1 MPPLPAEGPNGPQQS
16 GERSTRENPSYG
28 DLFGDLLGPQ
38 GGALSASEIEALV
51 EPPGSPRWKGVREA
65 FLPAATD
72 PLVAHA
78 RESFHSL
85 SQDQVL
91 ALRSVSAFVRCTD
104 PSAPRVCVIA
114 GYAGVGKTT
123 IMGPIT
129 EWCKERILPFT
140 FLAFTNS
147 AVDTARARSPGILTK
162 DNARTL
168 HSTLYGSP
176 KNGSFSIGAPRRGAL
191 EGVRVVFVDEASLVP
206 SAVMR
211 DLLAVAHRKGIKVVI
226 FGDPFQLGAVEV
238 NEQRPF
244 EPLKSPHVAMRDVVR
259 QGSDSGILRLA
270 TMIREREKALA
281 PKEVIPEIL
290 PGREEEGAWR
300 FPRTPNGAL
309 ELFVA
314 LWRRSPG
321 GVAAIVR
328 GNKERVALN
337 KAARERLRPDTQGP
351 LTQGPLSP
359 DEPLMVLG
367 NTTDLS
373 NGARIKAPEWVRDG
387 EVHALTFKR
396 FDESFHREVEEP
408 AFVMISHEPDPETN
422 MRRKLVLFP
431 ETLAPSIALMPLVLA
446 QRLPESEFRTLERLC
461 RDAIPVTPYYVGTC
475 HKAQGKEWEEVVV
488 IPPGPESPIRRDP
501 SALARWA
508 YTAITRAKKR
518 VYCEVPQV

>member
-1 MPPLPAEGPNGPQQS
+1 MPPLSAEGPHSPQKS
-16 GERSTRENPSYG
+16 GERFRHEAKSYG

-38 GGALSASEIEALV
+38 GGALSAREIEALV
-51 EPPGSPRWKGVREA
+51 EPPGSPRWKVVRGA
-65 FLPAATD
+65 FLPAAQD

-78 RESFHSL
+78 SRSIPAL
-85 SQDQVL
+85 SQDQVRT
-91 ALRSVSAFVRCTD
+91 LRSVSAFIRCTD
-104 PSAPRVCVIA
+104 PSGPRVCVIA

-123 IMGPIT
+123 IMGPTT
-129 EWCKERILPFT
+129 EWCKERILPFA

-147 AVDTARARSPGILTK
+147 AVDTARARNPGIFTK

-191 EGVRVVFVDEASLVP
+191 DGVRIVFVDEASLVP

-211 DLLAVAHRKGIKVVI
+211 DLLAVANRKGIKVVI

-238 NEQRPF
+238 NEERPF

-259 QGSDSGILRLA
+259 QGADSGILRLA
-270 TMIREREKALA
+270 TMIRERGKALA
-281 PKEVIPEIL
+281 PQEVLPEIL

-300 FPRTPNGAL
+300 FPRTAEGAL

-314 LWRRSPG
+314 LWRRNPG

-337 KAARERLRPDTQGP
+337 TAVRERLRPD
-351 LTQGPLSP
+351 TQGPLSP

-367 NTTDLS
+367 NTKDLS
-373 NGARIKAPEWVRDG
+373 NGARIKAPAWVRDC

-396 FDESFHREVEEP
+396 FDEGSHREVEEP
-408 AFVMISHEPDPETN
+408 AFVMISHDPDPETN

-446 QRLPESEFRTLERLC
+446 QRLPESELRTLERWC

-488 IPPGPESPIRRDP
+488 IPPAADSAIRRDS

>member
-1 MPPLPAEGPNGPQQS
+1 MPPLSAGGPNGPQKS
-16 GERSTRENPSYG
+16 GEPSTHGNLSHG
-28 DLFGDLLGPQ
+28 DLFGDLLGPR
-38 GGALSASEIEALV
+38 GGALSAAEIESLV
-51 EPPGSPRWKGVREA
+51 EPSGSPRWKTVRNE
-65 FLPAATD
+65 FLPAAKD

-78 RESFHSL
+78 NRSLNTL

-91 ALRSVSAFVRCTD
+91 ALRSVSAFVRCID

-129 EWCKERILPFT
+129 EWCKERILPFA

-147 AVDTARARSPGILTK
+147 AVDTARARSPRIFTK

-176 KNGSFSIGAPRRGAL
+176 KNGTFSIGSPRRGAL
-191 EGVRVVFVDEASLVP
+191 DGVRVVFVDEASLVP

-211 DLLAVAHRKGIKVVI
+211 DLLAVANRKGIKVVI
-226 FGDPFQLGAVEV
+226 FGDPFQLGAVEI
-238 NEQRPF
+238 NEERPF
-244 EPLKSPHVAMRDVVR
+244 EPLKAPHVAMRHVVR

-281 PKEVIPEIL
+281 PQEVLPEIL
-290 PGREEEGAWR
+290 PGREEEGVWR

-314 LWRRSPG
+314 LWRRNPG
-321 GVAAIVR
+321 GVAVIVG

-337 KAARERLRPDTQGP
+337 TAARERLRPD
-351 LTQGPLSP
+351 TQGPLSP

-367 NTTDLS
+367 NTKDLS
-373 NGARIKAPEWVRDG
+373 NGARIRAPEWVRDC
-387 EVHALTFKR
+387 EVHSITFKR
-396 FDESFHREVEEP
+396 FDEGFHREVMER

-431 ETLAPSIALMPLVLA
+431 ETVAPSIALMPLVLA
-446 QRLPESEFRTLERLC
+446 QKLPESEQRTLERWC

-488 IPPGPESPIRRDP
+488 IPPSADSLIRRDP
-501 SALARWA
+501 NALARWA
-508 YTAITRAKKR
+508 YTAISRAKKR
-518 VYCEVPQV
+518 VYCQVPQV